1 MACCIYCTVSLSS
14 SSSVLCLWC
23 LGSATPLANSLGT
36 ALFHSNCSNP
46 RVCVVPR
53 ALAIHYFTVL
63 IIIFPLL
70 RVGLSFRYIV
80 CCFLVWL
87 MANARFFFL
96 AFWSRNW
103 SFGVK
108 VLARDERN
116 SSRRDSCVVGLV
128 RARKQHRS
136 TVDHRSIKRSRVCWL
151 MFCEVIL
158 KLSFFSRFDSLTVES
173 EGWLCEPQ
181 SNLLS
186 RIVV

>member
-1 MACCIYCTVSLSS
+1 MLHLLHCIAQWFVIRFVSGALGLPLLWPILSRCFTPTAAPRER
-14 SSSVLCLWC
+14 VL
-23 LGSATPLANSLGT
+23 G
-36 ALFHSNCSNP
+36 
-46 RVCVVPR
+46 R

-87 MANARFFFL
+87 MANARFFC
-96 AFWSRNW
+96 AFWSRIDLL
-103 SFGVK
+103 
-108 VLARDERN
+108 VLKFLIVMNEIVLVGFRAW
-116 SSRRDSCVVGLV
+116 SCVVGLV

-158 KLSFFSRFDSLTVES
+158 KLSFFFFAVRLPYSWVRGLTLWTAIES
-173 EGWLCEPQ
+173 CE
-181 SNLLS
+181 
-186 RIVV
+186 